1 MGVQS
6 PSTLPTHANA
16 PVSKGPPCE
25 RIISQ
30 AVSDYMLDIFL
41 RRDNLKI
48 SIIGLGSVGKAAEL
62 GLAEFHEVSG
72 YDIDGRGNWQDVLSS
87 ELTFVCVNTDAS
99 EDSTLDMSN
108 VIAVCSK
115 LSEDEYCGLVVVK
128 STLHPG
134 TMDKINSKHPSLRLA
149 YMPEFLREKDAV
161 EWFAE
166 PDRIV
171 ISGGQEDME
180 ITLSCF
186 DWVPDSIPRLRMN
199 HLEAEL
205 GKLAHNA
212 YIATK
217 VTFTCEIERIAKEF
231 GVDPYPVME
240 SVWTD
245 RRVRNSAHLTP
256 GLGGFDGK
264 CVPKDTA
271 ALSSVDSDP
280 NSILKILEERGSKE
294 AVELR
299 NLNQMTDE

>member
-1 MGVQS
+1 M
-6 PSTLPTHANA
+6 
-16 PVSKGPPCE
+16 
-25 RIISQ
+25 
-30 AVSDYMLDIFL
+30 
-41 RRDNLKI
+41 KI

-87 ELTFVCVNTDAS
+87 ELTFVCVNTDAAV
-99 EDSTLDMSN
+99 DSTLNMAN
-108 VIAVCSK
+108 VADVCSK
-115 LSEDEYCGLVVVK
+115 LSKHEFFGVVVVK

-134 TMDKINSKHPSLRLA
+134 TMDLMKSEYPNLRLT

-161 EWFAE
+161 EWFTD

-171 ISGGQEDME
+171 ISGQEEDVK
-180 ITLSCF
+180 IALSSF
-186 DWVPDSIPRLRMN
+186 EWVPQSIPRLRMK

-217 VTFTCEIERIAKEF
+217 VTFTCEIERIAKDF
-231 GVDPYPVME
+231 CVDPYPVME

-271 ALSSVDSDP
+271 ALSSVDRDP
-280 NSILKILEERGSKE
+280 NSIFKILEERGSKE
-294 AVELR
+294 AVERR
-299 NLNQMTDE
+299 NMNQLLDE

>member
-1 MGVQS
+1 M
-6 PSTLPTHANA
+6 
-16 PVSKGPPCE
+16 
-25 RIISQ
+25 
-30 AVSDYMLDIFL
+30 
-41 RRDNLKI
+41 KI

-72 YDIDGRGNWQDVLSS
+72 YDIDGRGNWQDTLSS
-87 ELTFVCVNTDAS
+87 ELTFVCVNTDAA
-99 EDSTLDMSN
+99 EDSTLDMGN
-108 VIAVCSK
+108 VIDVCRK
-115 LSEDEYCGLVVVK
+115 LSEDEYDGLVVVK

-134 TMDKINSKHPSLRLA
+134 TMNKMESEFPRLRLT
-149 YMPEFLREKDAV
+149 YMPEFLREKDAL
-161 EWFAE
+161 EWFTD

-171 ISGGQEDME
+171 ISGSPEDME
-180 ITLSCF
+180 IALSCF
-186 DWVPDSIPRLRMN
+186 DWVPGSIPRLRME

-217 VTFTCEIERIAKEF
+217 VTFTCEIERIATEF

-256 GLGGFDGK
+256 GLGGFGGK

-271 ALSSVDSDP
+271 ALSSVDKDP
-280 NSILKILEERGSKE
+280 DSILRILEERGSKK
-294 AVELR
+294 AVERR
-299 NLNQMTDE
+299 NMNRISEE

>member
-1 MGVQS
+1 
-6 PSTLPTHANA
+6 
-16 PVSKGPPCE
+16 
-25 RIISQ
+25 
-30 AVSDYMLDIFL
+30 
-41 RRDNLKI
+41 LKI

-62 GLAEFHEVSG
+62 GLTEFHEVSG
-72 YDIDGRGNWQDVLSS
+72 YDIDGIGDWKEVLSS
-87 ELTFVCVNTDAS
+87 ELVFVCVNTDAA
-99 EDSTLDMSN
+99 EDSTLDMGN
-108 VIAVCSK
+108 VIDVCSK
-115 LSEDEYCGLVVVK
+115 LSEDEYSGLVVVK

-134 TMDKINSKHPSLRLA
+134 TMDKMESEYPSLRLT

-161 EWFAE
+161 EWFAD

-171 ISGGQEDME
+171 ISGEQEDME
-180 ITLSCF
+180 IALSCF
-186 DWVPDSIPRLRMN
+186 DWVPESIPRLHMK

-217 VTFTCEIERIAKEF
+217 VTFTCEIERIATEL

-271 ALSSVDSDP
+271 ALSSVDRDP
-280 NSILKILEERGSKE
+280 DSILKILEERGSKD
-294 AVELR
+294 AVERR
-299 NLNQMTDE
+299 NMNHISE

>member
-1 MGVQS
+1 M
-6 PSTLPTHANA
+6 
-16 PVSKGPPCE
+16 
-25 RIISQ
+25 R
-30 AVSDYMLDIFL
+30 
-41 RRDNLKI
+41 I

-62 GLAEFHEVSG
+62 GLSEFHEVSG
-72 YDIDGRGNWQDVLSS
+72 YDIDGRGDREETLSS
-87 ELTFVCVNTDAS
+87 ELVFVCVNTDAA
-99 EDSTLDMSN
+99 EDSSLDMEN
-108 VIAVCSK
+108 VIDVCSK
-115 LSEDEYCGLVVVK
+115 LSEDEYSGVVVVK

-134 TMDKINSKHPSLRLA
+134 TMDMMESEYPNLRLT

-166 PDRIV
+166 PDRVV
-171 ISGGQEDME
+171 ISGEQEDVKLV
-180 ITLSCF
+180 LSSF
-186 DWVPDSIPRLRMN
+186 EWVPESIPRLRMK

-271 ALSSVDSDP
+271 ALSSVDRDP
-280 NSILKILEERGSKE
+280 DSILKILEERGSKE
-294 AVELR
+294 AVERR
-299 NLNQMTDE
+299 NMNQLSEE

>member
-1 MGVQS
+1 M
-6 PSTLPTHANA
+6 
-16 PVSKGPPCE
+16 
-25 RIISQ
+25 
-30 AVSDYMLDIFL
+30 
-41 RRDNLKI
+41 KI

-72 YDIDGRGNWQDVLSS
+72 YDIDGRGDWQDVLSS
-87 ELTFVCVNTDAS
+87 ELTFVCVNTDAA

-134 TMDKINSKHPSLRLA
+134 TMDKMETEHPSLRLA

-161 EWFAE
+161 EWFAD

-171 ISGGQEDME
+171 ISGEQEDME
-180 ITLSCF
+180 IALSCF

-280 NSILKILEERGSKE
+280 NSILKILEDRGSKE
-294 AVELR
+294 AVDLR

>member
-1 MGVQS
+1 M
-6 PSTLPTHANA
+6 
-16 PVSKGPPCE
+16 
-25 RIISQ
+25 
-30 AVSDYMLDIFL
+30 
-41 RRDNLKI
+41 KI

-62 GLAEFHEVSG
+62 GLTEFHEVSG
-72 YDIDGRGNWQDVLSS
+72 YDIDGRGDWQETLSS
-87 ELTFVCVNTDAS
+87 ELTFVCVNTDAA
-99 EDSTLDMSN
+99 EDSTLDMGN
-108 VIAVCSK
+108 VIDVCSK

-134 TMDKINSKHPSLRLA
+134 TMDKMEAEYPRLRLT

-161 EWFAE
+161 EWFAD

-171 ISGGQEDME
+171 ISGEREDME
-180 ITLSCF
+180 IALSCF
-186 DWVPDSIPRLRMN
+186 DWVSESIPRLRMK

-271 ALSSVDSDP
+271 ALSSVDRDP
-280 NSILKILEERGSKE
+280 NSIFKILEERGSKE
-294 AVELR
+294 AVERR
-299 NLNQMTDE
+299 NMNQLSDE

>member
-1 MGVQS
+1 MG
-6 PSTLPTHANA
+6 
-16 PVSKGPPCE
+16 
-25 RIISQ
+25 
-30 AVSDYMLDIFL
+30 
-41 RRDNLKI
+41 
-48 SIIGLGSVGKAAEL
+48 
-62 GLAEFHEVSG
+62 
-72 YDIDGRGNWQDVLSS
+72 
-87 ELTFVCVNTDAS
+87 
-99 EDSTLDMSN
+99 N
-108 VIAVCSK
+108 VIDVCSK
-115 LSEDEYCGLVVVK
+115 LSEDEYSGVVVVK

-134 TMDKINSKHPSLRLA
+134 TMDMMESEYPNLRLT

-171 ISGGQEDME
+171 ISGEQEDVKLV
-180 ITLSCF
+180 LSSF
-186 DWVPDSIPRLRMN
+186 EWVPESIPRLRMK

-271 ALSSVDSDP
+271 ALSSVDRDP
-280 NSILKILEERGSKE
+280 DSILKILEERGSKE
-294 AVELR
+294 AVERR
-299 NLNQMTDE
+299 NMNQLSEE